1 MSEQQTKD
9 PVTLDALKRAIE
21 AVGRRPFTDGDF
33 FTTSRLCSWENRRAD
48 AWRTAF
54 EWREGLIHRHM
65 TIFHADALKAWI
77 SERDEGI
84 SLIREK
90 LQS

>member
-1 MSEQQTKD
+1 MNEQLPKD
-9 PVTLDALKRAIE
+9 PVTLDQLKLALGAVQVARDRYEESNSIQTNLWATVAERE
-21 AVGRRPFTDGDF
+21 A
-33 FTTSRLCSWENRRAD
+33 WH
-48 AWRTAF
+48 TAF

-84 SLIREK
+84 ALIREK